1 MSVICNRTFSLGLVL
16 ATTLLV
22 SVASAHAQGYT
33 AEQQQACTSDAFQF
47 CGPEIPDIQRVTAC
61 MVRNKARLSPA
72 CRAQFR
78 APVASTTRK
87 ARKKPVRT

>member
-1 MSVICNRTFSLGLVL
+1 MSVACNRTFSLGLAL

-33 AEQQQACTSDAFQF
+33 PEQQQACTNDAFQF
-47 CGPEIPDIQRVTAC
+47 CGPEIPDVQRVTAC

-78 APVASTTRK
+78 PPPASTTR
-87 ARKKPVRT
+87 RK